1 MSKISPEFLDLELN
15 FTKSLPENKNS
26 AILDFGCGNGRVLKF
41 LHSKGYTNLTG
52 ADIYTA
58 GWNELSH
65 LSANLI
71 QISNS
76 KEFLLSQKEKYD
88 FIVVKDVIYYF
99 NHDDVIEVTRLLK
112 EALRPGGQLIIEIFN
127 GSLFTGPYI
136 KYKDVGIKLILTERS
151 LKQIVEE
158 SGLTLLSLY
167 GNHQKPNS
175 FRGWI
180 FYFLNK
186 MWCVYV
192 RLVYFFERGIDEQN
206 PKILSRKIIAISKRV
221 KEDGL

>member
-1 MSKISPEFLDLELN
+1 MSKTSPEFPDLELN
-15 FTKSLPENKNS
+15 FTKALPENKDS
-26 AILDFGCGNGRVLKF
+26 AILDFGCGNGRVLRF
-41 LHSKGYTNLTG
+41 LHSKGYFNLTG
-52 ADIYTA
+52 ADIYTS

-65 LSANLI
+65 LNANLI
-71 QISNS
+71 PISNS
-76 KEFLLSQKEKYD
+76 KEFLLSQNGKYD

-99 NHDDVIEVTRLLK
+99 NNDEVIDIARLLK
-112 EALRPGGQLIIEIFN
+112 EALKPGGKLIIEIFN

-158 SGLTLLSLY
+158 SGMTLLSLY
-167 GNHQKPNS
+167 GNHQKPNG

-180 FYFLNK
+180 FYLLNK

-206 PKILSRKIIAISKRV
+206 PKIYTRKILAVATK
-221 KEDGL
+221 